1 MMKSSPIEELR
12 RRGIQITAQRLAVL
26 AAVRQKPHATAEAI
40 AAAVREQLGAI
51 SRQAVYDT
59 LGLLVEAGLVRR
71 IQPAGSPARFETRT
85 GDNHH
90 HLICRACGRVEDV
103 DCALGAAPC
112 LAPSDSRGYR
122 VEEAEV
128 VYWGVCPTC
137 QEAQLASPP
146 VAVKGG
152 NSTRN
157 HAGDTSSPSPAKL
170 SKRKE

>member
-1 MMKSSPIEELR
+1 M
-12 RRGIQITAQRLAVL
+12 GAVQRL
-26 AAVRQKPHATAEAI
+26 PHATAEAI

-71 IQPAGSPARFETRT
+71 IQPAGSPARFEART

-103 DCALGAAPC
+103 DCARGAAPC

-137 QEAQLASPP
+137 QPAPSPSEVATSLGEASIPYQ
-146 VAVKGG
+146 
-152 NSTRN
+152 
-157 HAGDTSSPSPAKL
+157 AGDAPSPSPSKL
-170 SKRKE
+170 TERKE